1 MLYPLTVGV
10 IHNAKFGDQFIS
22 MLSTV
27 VLTFMHLDTIMKDNL
42 KHEKKKKLNCD
53 QKLQNNLM

>member
-27 VLTFMHLDTIMKDNL
+27 VLTFMHLDIIMKDNL
-42 KHEKKKKLNCD
+42 KHEKKKLKCD